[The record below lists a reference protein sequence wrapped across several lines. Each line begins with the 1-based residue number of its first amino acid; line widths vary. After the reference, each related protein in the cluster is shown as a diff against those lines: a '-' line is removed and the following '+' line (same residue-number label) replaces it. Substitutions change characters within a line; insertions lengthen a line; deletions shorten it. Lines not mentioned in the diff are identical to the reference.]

1 MWQASTIAYFT
12 NAINASIKVSRNL
25 MTHERMH
32 LFAIEHF
39 LVGMTRLLD
48 ENLQGDAS
56 HRHTTLVVRHD
67 SAFNFKT
74 SAFTIL
80 NIKKNNGNEN

>member
-1 MWQASTIAYFT
+1 
-12 NAINASIKVSRNL
+12 
-25 MTHERMH
+25 MH

-56 HRHTTLVVRHD
+56 HRHTTLVGRHD

-74 SAFTIL
+74 YRAHYSQY
-80 NIKKNNGNEN
+80 KKQLRWKPKTYSP